1 MAMNK
6 KTGLSRRGLIR
17 LISYTLAVIVA
28 LTAGTIG
35 GYTAA
40 KRHRATIEY
49 GYQRAL
55 GELTE
60 YLGNLDITLEK
71 GKYAATSG
79 QLQGLS
85 AKLWREAGY
94 AKGVLGQLPISGSEL
109 SGTYKFLSQVGD
121 FCMVLSNRVAQG
133 GTVTK
138 EEANTLRELADYSHE
153 IYTKVAEMQNAAA
166 AGLLSF
172 AEAADA
178 VRAEAPA
185 LNDGFHDME
194 EGFEDYPTLIYD
206 GPFSDHIQQQQPKFL
221 QDKLVV
227 TQEQAAGQAS
237 TWAGRALEAVGES
250 SGHLP
255 CYQFAADNF
264 SLTVTKA
271 GGYVAY
277 LLDSRP
283 IGEAALTL
291 EEALEKGD
299 QFLKDRQMDGFV
311 QSYYSLNNGVLTI
324 NYAYQVQD
332 VVFYPDLVKVG
343 IAMDNGQVVAY
354 DAAGFLMNHT
364 DRKLPDV
371 RITAEEARSRLS
383 PLLEPEGAP
392 RLTVIPD
399 TGLSETL
406 CYEFA
411 CAGEDGEQV
420 LVYIGTDSGVEEQI
434 LILLEDETGTLV
446 M

>member
-1 MAMNK
+1 MKN
-6 KTGLSRRGLIR
+6 TTSLSRRGLIR

-28 LTAGTIG
+28 LTAGTIS

-94 AKGVLGQLPISGSEL
+94 AKGVLGQLPVSGSEL

-133 GTVTK
+133 GTVSQ
-138 EEANTLRELADYSHE
+138 EEADTLRELADYSHE
-153 IYTKVAEMQNAAA
+153 IYIKVAEMQNAAA

-178 VRAEAPA
+178 AKAEAPA

-221 QDKLVV
+221 QDKSIV
-227 TQEQAAGQAS
+227 TQEQAAMQAAP
-237 TWAGRALEAVGES
+237 WAGRALEAAGES
-250 SGHLP
+250 GGHLP
-255 CYQFAADNF
+255 CYQFVADNF
-264 SLTVTKA
+264 SMTVTKA
-271 GGYVAY
+271 GGCVSYF
-277 LLDSRP
+277 LDSRS

-299 QFLKDRQMDGFV
+299 QFLKDRQLTGFV

-324 NYAYQVQD
+324 NYAYQAQG
-332 VVFYPDLVKVG
+332 VVFYPDLIKVG
-343 IAMDNGQVVAY
+343 VAMDNGQVVAY

-371 RITAEEARSRLS
+371 RLTVEDARSKLS
-383 PLLEPEGAP
+383 PLLNSEKAP
-392 RLTVIPD
+392 RLTLIPD
-399 TGLSETL
+399 AGLSETL
-406 CYEFA
+406 CYEFV
-411 CAGEDGEQV
+411 CTGEDGEQV
-420 LVYIGTDSGVEEQI
+420 LVYIGTESGVEEQI
-434 LILLEDETGTLV
+434 LILLQDETGTLV